1 MPLKAAACP
10 VCRSAL
16 CEIVEHAEPP
26 YRVVRC
32 SDCSLVYVDP
42 IPNVGELSRHYNQ
55 DYFAEWI
62 SGQREKRKC
71 MWMRRL
77 KSIESMTNKGS
88 LLDVGCGEGLFLE
101 LAKRDGWQ
109 VHGTDV
115 STYAT
120 QFASKRLG
128 QSLFCGQIWDADL
141 TDQSFDVITLW
152 HVLEHTMSP
161 MRTLQEVRRVLKPG
175 GLLVVA
181 VPNLND
187 KFMQATYRLV
197 KGRKPHLF
205 SITDKEI
212 HIFHFSVQS
221 LKLLLKKTGFTCVKV
236 GPDFGVVEL
245 SKQLINRLAAVLFYS
260 MGVHWYNSIQVFAR
274 RG

>member
-1 MPLKAAACP
+1 MTATPCP
-10 VCRSAL
+10 ICRSTPG
-16 CEIVEHAEPP
+16 EIVERAEPP
-26 YRVVRC
+26 YCVVKC
-32 SDCSLVYVDP
+32 PDCGLAYVDP
-42 IPNVGELSRHYNQ
+42 IPVSEDLSRHYDQ
-55 DYFAEWI
+55 DYYAEWI

-71 MWMRRL
+71 MWMQRL
-77 KSIESMTNKGS
+77 KRIESMTNKGS

-101 LAKRDGWQ
+101 LAKESGWQ
-109 VHGTDV
+109 VHGADV
-115 STYAT
+115 SAYAT

-152 HVLEHTMSP
+152 HVLEHTTSP
-161 MRTLQEVRRVLKPG
+161 MRTLQEVRRALKPS

-205 SITDKEI
+205 SIIDKEV

-221 LKLLLKKTGFTCVKV
+221 LRRLLEKAGFICVKV
-236 GPDFGVVEL
+236 GPDFGVVEF
-245 SKQLINRLAAVLFYS
+245 SKQLINRLAAVLFYPL
-260 MGVHWYNSIQVFAR
+260 GVHWYNSIQVFAR